1 MEGVEDMEV
10 EIWRVQ
16 AGFGGDM
23 EVEILKV
30 QAGCDGERL
39 C

>member
-1 MEGVEDMEV
+1 MEGVEDV